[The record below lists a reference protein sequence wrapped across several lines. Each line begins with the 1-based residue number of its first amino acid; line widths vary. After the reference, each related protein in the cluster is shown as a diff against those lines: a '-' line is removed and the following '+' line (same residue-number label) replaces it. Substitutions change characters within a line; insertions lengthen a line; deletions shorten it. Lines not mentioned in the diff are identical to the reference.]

1 MWPTRYSRAS
11 GAFINVR
18 ATETFIDVI
27 HDSNIPCVGTYAND
41 TAAAANAERDS
52 ADTATREAAR
62 EGVMMA
68 IAI

>member
-27 HDSNIPCVGTYAND
+27 HNSNISRVGTYAND
-41 TAAAANAERDS
+41 TAAAANAERDL

-62 EGVMMA
+62 EGMMMA